1 MTLKDFEDE
10 PSRYIWMRDGKIVYD
25 SIFKKEFEGN
35 LNLLL
40 SCIEDNIYED
50 DCNINYH
57 QAVMDYKVSQMG
69 MIYIV
74 IDRCVECGDKV
85 DRKKLVWGMCEG
97 CWIEIR
103 FENLFKREELFKLWT
118 LKLN

>member
-1 MTLKDFEDE
+1 
-10 PSRYIWMRDGKIVYD
+10 
-25 SIFKKEFEGN
+25 
-35 LNLLL
+35 
-40 SCIEDNIYED
+40 
-50 DCNINYH
+50 
-57 QAVMDYKVSQMG
+57 